1 MCITD
6 PNLLSD
12 NKRDWLQNPTG
23 LWQKAAPGREAGL
36 AVQGVQM
43 HEFWS
48 QGGIPGL

>member
-12 NKRDWLQNPTG
+12 NKRVWLQNPTG
-23 LWQKAAPGREAGL
+23 LWQKAALGREAGL
-36 AVQGVQM
+36 AVQGVQR

-48 QGGIPGL
+48 QAGIPSL